1 MANRTGKGQFRKGK
15 SGNPSGRPKALGELR
30 DLAREHTEAAIA
42 ALVAA
47 LASPR
52 ERVAAAIALL
62 DRGYGRPPQFVSGNA
77 DQFRKA
83 IDMSD
88 DELAA
93 IAAGRSEGADV
104 ASVDPSQ
111 LN

>member
-1 MANRTGKGQFRKGK
+1 MPFVKGK
-15 SGNPSGRPKALGELR
+15 SGNPGGKPKELKGIQE
-30 DLAREHTEAAIA
+30 LARVHAPTAIETLARIARTGKSESARVGAAT
-42 ALVAA
+42 
-47 LASPR
+47 
-52 ERVAAAIALL
+52 ALL

-93 IAAGRSEGADV
+93 IAAGRSQGADV
-104 ASVDPSQ
+104 ASIDPSQ